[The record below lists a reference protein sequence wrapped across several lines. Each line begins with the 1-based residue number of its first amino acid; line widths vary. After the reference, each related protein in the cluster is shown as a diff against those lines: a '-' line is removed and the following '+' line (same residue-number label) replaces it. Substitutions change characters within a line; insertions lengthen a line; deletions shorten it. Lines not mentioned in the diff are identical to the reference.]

1 MMTSTAREGAGQPQW
16 QGVFAILCTPFT
28 SDGQLDIPSLEREIH
43 FCLEAQTHGLVALVN
58 ASEYWT
64 LSDEERAE
72 VAELTIKQ
80 VSGSVPVII
89 GVTSGSADWSLNF
102 ARHAQ
107 DSGADGVIAM
117 PPTGRPTSELETY
130 RYYEKLSSVLDIPM
144 FVQNHEPP
152 LGTRMSPALVSRIV
166 RELPHADWVKEETL
180 PAGHAIS
187 VEIASCGPK
196 LAGVMG
202 GIAGRYLFD
211 EYARGACGTMPACE
225 SVDVHVKIWDLLA
238 SGDSDRAREL
248 FALLLPLLNYEAISS
263 GVYKAVL
270 RWRGVIQSD
279 YVRTNLSNPLDEYD
293 RRELAAIL
301 RSLQH
306 LYAVAP
312 LREDLIVADLGA
324 TS

>member
-1 MMTSTAREGAGQPQW
+1 MTSTVPDDSRQPRW

-28 SDGQLDIPSLEREIH
+28 SEGHLDLQSLEREIQ
-43 FCLEAQTHGLVALVN
+43 FCLEARTHGLVALVN

-64 LSDEERAE
+64 LSDDERAQ

-80 VSGSVPVII
+80 VAGTVPVII
-89 GVTSGSADWSLNF
+89 GITSGSADWSVNF

-117 PPTGRPTSELETY
+117 PPTGRPTNELESY
-130 RYYEKLSSVLDIPM
+130 RYYEKLSSVLDVPM
-144 FVQNHEPP
+144 FIQNHDPP

-166 RELPHADWVKEETL
+166 RELPHADWIKEETL

-187 VEIASCGPK
+187 MEIASCGEK
-196 LAGVMG
+196 LRGVMG

-211 EYARGACGTMPACE
+211 EYARGSCGTMPACE
-225 SVDVHVKIWDLLA
+225 SADVHVMVWNALTG
-238 SGDSDRAREL
+238 GDHHKAREY
-248 FALLLPLLNYEAISS
+248 FARLLPLLNYEAISS

-270 RWRGVIQSD
+270 RWRGVIESD
-279 YVRTNLSNPLDEYD
+279 YVRTNLSNPLDEHD

-301 RSLQH
+301 RSLRDLH
-306 LYAVAP
+306 VVAP
-312 LREDLIVADLGA
+312 VREDLISSDLGVLA
-324 TS
+324 

>member
-1 MMTSTAREGAGQPQW
+1 MTSTAREGAGQPQW

-211 EYARGACGTMPACE
+211 EYARGVCGTMPGLRVRRR
-225 SVDVHVKIWDLLA
+225 SRQDLGLA
-238 SGDSDRAREL
+238 GQRRQRSGQRA
-248 FALLLPLLNYEAISS
+248 
-263 GVYKAVL
+263 L
-270 RWRGVIQSD
+270 RAAAPTAQLRGHFLRGVQGSASVERRD
-279 YVRTNLSNPLDEYD
+279 RVRLRADQPVQPS
-293 RRELAAIL
+293 RRVRPSRTGGHSSLAPAPVCC
-301 RSLQH
+301 RSSPRGP
-306 LYAVAP
+306 Y
-312 LREDLIVADLGA
+312 
-324 TS
+324 SC